1 MATDSFF
8 KAVIIDEDCADSFI
22 KILTEENDIKVNL
35 KTSEKVERFKYWS
48 ELMKKEVYNVKKET
62 EDMMNKVNQL
72 NDFMR
77 TKDFYKL
84 PRVEKDL
91 YYDLFHNLVSALQLL
106 GKIAENKNVSLNI
119 K

>member
-1 MATDSFF
+1 M
-8 KAVIIDEDCADSFI
+8 
-22 KILTEENDIKVNL
+22 
-35 KTSEKVERFKYWS
+35 EKE
-48 ELMKKEVYNVKKET
+48 MYNVKKET

-72 NDFMR
+72 NSFMR

>member
-1 MATDSFF
+1 
-8 KAVIIDEDCADSFI
+8 
-22 KILTEENDIKVNL
+22 
-35 KTSEKVERFKYWS
+35 
-48 ELMKKEVYNVKKET
+48 
-62 EDMMNKVNQL
+62 
-72 NDFMR
+72 MR